1 MHKKPFRFD
10 STRFN
15 TPQQLIYACGFFV
28 VQTLKSVALFYEDGN
43 HVEPKGVGGVSNEM
57 NNTIVQVTDGIYEDR
72 AILKL
77 EMDRL
82 SLKNETNK
90 ASKERLSKLENCIKA
105 YKETPKKFNEQWE
118 REKSLI
124 TRMRSI
130 KEEINR
136 VNQEME
142 ASEHD
147 CDLNHAAEL
156 KYV

>member
-1 MHKKPFRFD
+1 
-10 STRFN
+10 
-15 TPQQLIYACGFFV
+15 
-28 VQTLKSVALFYEDGN
+28 
-43 HVEPKGVGGVSNEM
+43 M

-105 YKETPKKFNEQWE
+105 YKETQKKFNEQWE
-118 REKSLI
+118 LEKSLI

-130 KEEINR
+130 KEEIDR
-136 VNQEME
+136 VNEEME
-142 ASEHD
+142 ASERD